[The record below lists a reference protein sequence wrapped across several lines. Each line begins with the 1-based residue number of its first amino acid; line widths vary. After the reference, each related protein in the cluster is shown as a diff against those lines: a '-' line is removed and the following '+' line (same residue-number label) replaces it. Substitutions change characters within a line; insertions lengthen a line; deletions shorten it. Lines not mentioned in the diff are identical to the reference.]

1 MAQRN
6 VISKVEYTSPLYGK
20 VKVGDALISINDHP
34 IKDVLDYKYYGYD
47 HRLSLQI
54 LTAEGKTKK
63 LRVRKSE
70 GEDLGLEFATYL
82 MDAPR
87 SCANRCVFCFI
98 DQNPPGMRKSIYF
111 KDDDARL
118 SFLMGCY
125 ITLTNLKKEDIEV
138 YNAIEEELKRQQNKI
153 ELIASEN
160 FTSKA
165 VMEAM
170 GSYMT
175 NKYAEG
181 YLRQ

>member
-1 MAQRN
+1 MAERN

-20 VKVGDALISINDHP
+20 VKVGDVLLSINDHP

-63 LRVRKSE
+63 LRVRKAE

-118 SFLMGCY
+118 PISAEASRGYSHLTTGTSKGSFTPL
-125 ITLTNLKKEDIEV
+125 LHLKKFPALHV
-138 YNAIEEELKRQQNKI
+138 STREEAPGRDL
-153 ELIASEN
+153 
-160 FTSKA
+160 
-165 VMEAM
+165 
-170 GSYMT
+170 
-175 NKYAEG
+175 
-181 YLRQ
+181 

>member
-1 MAQRN
+1 MAERN

-20 VKVGDALISINDHP
+20 VKVGDVLLSINDHP

-63 LRVRKSE
+63 LRVRKAE

-125 ITLTNLKKEDIEV
+125 ITLTNLLI
-138 YNAIEEELKRQQNKI
+138 LK
-153 ELIASEN
+153 
-160 FTSKA
+160 
-165 VMEAM
+165 
-170 GSYMT
+170 
-175 NKYAEG
+175 
-181 YLRQ
+181 